1 MRPQDAAG
9 AGRPPPGLFAP
20 VRVER
25 EAMPD
30 GGWRIRARMPL
41 APHAPR
47 ITDALWHWAA
57 AAPQRAFLGERGP
70 DGAWHILSFG
80 DAGDRIRRIAAALLA
95 RGLGPARPVAVLSGN
110 SLRHAQLALAAQ
122 AVGVPYA
129 AISVPYSLQSDDL
142 GKLRHIL
149 AKLRPGLILAE
160 EGAPFDRALAVPEA
174 AGAEVVAAGPG
185 LAGATPWAALM
196 GDPSDAALDRLIA
209 AVDPEATS
217 KILFTSGSTGVPKG
231 VPASHRMLAAN
242 QQQMAQVWPF
252 LLEEPPVML
261 DWLPWSHCFGGSHN
275 LNMALRFG
283 GTLWIDAGRPMPGA
297 AHAATLANLRDVETT
312 IRFDVPRGHAL
323 LLDALET
330 DAALAER
337 VFARLRLVFS
347 AGAALPEPALRR
359 LQALATR
366 HAPRTVPVVSSW
378 GLTETAPAACTT
390 HAGDAP
396 PGGIGTP
403 LPGIEVKLAPVDG
416 KLEIR
421 LRGPN
426 VFGGYLD
433 EPSATADA
441 FDEEGF
447 FRTGDAVLWVDLE
460 DPAKG
465 LRFDGRLAEDFKL
478 LSGTRINALDL
489 RLRALA
495 ALTGLVR
502 DVVVVG
508 ADRDDVGLL
517 VFPADPARATDPDL
531 RARIAAGLAA
541 LNAAAGGTSSRS
553 IARAMLL
560 AEPPSLDAGE
570 VTDKGSLN
578 VRAILARRAGA
589 LARLYDDHDQEV
601 IRPCPT

>member
-1 MRPQDAAG
+1 MRPDSATG
-9 AGRPPPGLFAP
+9 APHGLFAP

-25 EAMPD
+25 EPIPG
-30 GGWRIRARMPL
+30 GGWRFRSREAL
-41 APHAPR
+41 APYAPR
-47 ITDALWHWAA
+47 ITDALWHWARV
-57 AAPQRAFLGERGP
+57 APQRSFLRERGA
-70 DGAWHILSFG
+70 DGAWHGITHAEAADSV
-80 DAGDRIRRIAAALLA
+80 RSIAAALLA
-95 RGLGPARPVAVLSGN
+95 HGLGPARPVAALSGN
-110 SLRHAQLALAAQ
+110 SVRHALLALAAQ

-129 AISVPYSLQSDDL
+129 AVSVPYSLQSAEL

-160 EGAPFDRALAVPEA
+160 EGAPFARALALPEA
-174 AGAEVVAAGPG
+174 AGAEVVTAGP
-185 LAGATPWAALM
+185 LPGATPWEDLLAMPPGAVLER
-196 GDPSDAALDRLIA
+196 AIA
-209 AVDPEATS
+209 AVDPDAPV

-231 VPASHRMLAAN
+231 VPATHRMMAAN

-252 LLEEPPVML
+252 LLEEPPVIL
-261 DWLPWSHCFGGSHN
+261 DWLPWSHVFGSSHN
-275 LNMALRFG
+275 LNMVLRFG
-283 GTLWIDAGRPMPGA
+283 GTLWIDEGRPMPGA
-297 AHAATLANLRDVETT
+297 AHARTLANLREVPPT

-323 LLDALET
+323 LLDALEG
-330 DAALAER
+330 DADLAVR

-359 LQALATR
+359 LQALAGR
-366 HAPRTVPVVSSW
+366 HAPRAVPVVSSW
-378 GLTETAPAACTT
+378 GLSETAPAACTT

-396 PGGIGTP
+396 PAGIGTP
-403 LPGIEVKLAPVDG
+403 LPGVELKLVPVDG

-426 VFGGYLD
+426 VFHGYLD
-433 EPSATADA
+433 EPSATAAA

-447 FRTGDAVLWVDLE
+447 FRTGDAVAWVDPE
-460 DPAKG
+460 DPAQG

-478 LSGTRINALDL
+478 SSGTRINAQEL

-495 ALTGLVR
+495 ALAGQVR

-517 VFPADPARATDPDL
+517 VFPADPAQ
-531 RARIAAGLAA
+531 AADAGYRQSLAVTLAA
-541 LNAAAGGTSSRS
+541 MNAAGGGGSSRS

-578 VRAILARRAGA
+578 VRAIVTRRAA
-589 LARLYDDHDQEV
+589 ELSRLYDGNEPEV

>member
-1 MRPQDAAG
+1 MPKDGAARG
-9 AGRPPPGLFAP
+9 VSLPDLFAP
-20 VRVER
+20 VRVEC
-25 EAMPD
+25 EALPG
-30 GGWRIRARMPL
+30 GGWRLRSREPL

-47 ITDALWHWAA
+47 VTDALWHWAG
-57 AAPQRAFLGERGP
+57 AAPHRPFLRERGP
-70 DGAWHILSFG
+70 DGAWDGVSFG
-80 DAGDRIRRIAAALLA
+80 EAAARVRRIAAALLA
-95 RGLGPARPVAVLSGN
+95 RGLGPSRPVAVLSGN
-110 SLRHAQLALAAQ
+110 SVRHALLGLAAQ
-122 AVGVPYA
+122 AAGVPYTA
-129 AISVPYSLQSDDL
+129 VSVPYSLQSADF

-160 EGAPFDRALAVPEA
+160 QGAPFARALAVPEA
-174 AGAEVVAAGPG
+174 EGAEVVTVAPS
-185 LAGATPWAALM
+185 LPGATPWAALE
-196 GDPSDAALDRLIA
+196 GEAPLCRLPEPDPDAP
-209 AVDPEATS
+209 V

-231 VPASHRMLAAN
+231 VLTTHRMMAAN

-252 LLEEPPVML
+252 LLAEPPVIL

-283 GTLWIDAGRPMPGA
+283 GTLWIDEGRPMPGEPFA
-297 AHAATLANLRDVETT
+297 RTLANLREVSPT

-323 LLDALET
+323 LLDALEA
-330 DAALAER
+330 DAALAGRFFE
-337 VFARLRLVFS
+337 RLRLVFS

-359 LQALATR
+359 LQALAAR
-366 HAPRTVPVVSSW
+366 HAPRPVPVVSSW

-403 LPGIEVKLAPVDG
+403 LPGVVLKLVPVEG
-416 KLEIR
+416 KIEIR

-426 VFGGYLD
+426 VFPGYLG
-433 EPSATADA
+433 EPAATRAA

-447 FRTGDAVLWVDLE
+447 FRTGDAVTWVDPR

-478 LSGTRINALDL
+478 SSGTRINALEL

-495 ALTGLVR
+495 ALAGLVR

-508 ADRDDVGLL
+508 ADRDEVGLL
-517 VFPADPARATDPDL
+517 VFPADPAQAGDAAYRA
-531 RARIAAGLAA
+531 AVAAALAA
-541 LNAAAGGTSSRS
+541 MNRAAGGSSSRS
-553 IARAMLL
+553 VARAMLL

-578 VRAILARRAGA
+578 VRAIVTRRAA
-589 LARLYDDHDQEV
+589 ELSRLYDEDPEV